1 MPDENLAG
9 SYYFML
15 NLGGAEAAGYFKECS
30 GLTSES
36 QVVEHIASD
45 ANGKSIVQKFP
56 GQLKWSN
63 LTFKRGIDNQMQL
76 WQWRKDVVDGKIA
89 SSRKDGTIQV
99 VDWEGNAVM
108 TFKFVRAWPCRYS
121 APGLNAGSNEILV
134 EELELAHEGFERE

>member
-1 MPDENLAG
+1 MPNENLAG

-15 NLGGAEAAGYFKECS
+15 NLGGAEAAGYFKECT

-36 QVVEHIASD
+36 EVVTHEASD
-45 ANGKSIVQKFP
+45 AQGKSIIQKFP

-63 LTFKRGIDNQMQL
+63 ITLKRGIDTQMEL
-76 WQWRKDVVDGKIA
+76 WQWRKDIVDGKIG
-89 SSRKDGTIQV
+89 SLSQGRHDPG
-99 VDWEGNAVM
+99 GRLGGHAVM

-121 APGLNAGSNEILV
+121 SPGFNAGANEILV